1 MPYIP
6 SETVAKAREMDLLT
20 YLTNY
25 EPNELVPMGRNA
37 YYTRTHDSLKL
48 SNGKWFWHSRGFGG
62 RSALDYLIKV
72 KELPFMQA
80 VEIITGQ
87 AAAMPPV
94 FVPPPKP
101 EQPKTLLLPKASTNP
116 TRVIRY
122 LAGRGI
128 SLELIDHCLKTG
140 RLYESEPYH
149 NVVFVGKDADGN
161 VRYANLR
168 GISSDF
174 KGEANGS
181 DKRFSF
187 SLPAAGESN
196 TVHLFESSI
205 DLLSYATLLKLEGLP
220 WDQHHLLS
228 LAGIYRPRED
238 AASTTL
244 PMALTQFLD
253 DHPGTKNIV
262 LRLDNDSAG
271 RQISRHLMTALS
283 ERYTVL
289 AKFPPRGKDYNDF
302 LCMRLGLIDVQS
314 YERPKER

>member
-6 SETVAKAREMDLLT
+6 TETVAKAREMDLLT

-25 EPNELVPMGRNA
+25 EPNELVQTGSNS
-37 YYTRTHDSLKL
+37 YHTRTHDSLKL

-72 KELPFMQA
+72 KKLPFMQA

-94 FVPPPKP
+94 LVPQPKP
-101 EQPKTLLLPKASTNP
+101 EKPKTLLLPKASRSTE
-116 TRVIRY
+116 RVTRY
-122 LAGRGI
+122 LVGRGI
-128 SLELIDHCLKTG
+128 DRELIGFCIQTG

-149 NVVFVGKDADGN
+149 NVVFVGKDADGKA
-161 VRYANLR
+161 RYANLR
-168 GISSDF
+168 GIGSDF
-174 KGEANGS
+174 KGEAGGS

-205 DLLSYATLLKLEGLP
+205 DLLSYATLRKLEGLP

-228 LAGIYRPRED
+228 LAGIYRPREN
-238 AASTTL
+238 AANTTL

-253 DHPGTKNIV
+253 DHPGIKNIV

-271 RQISRHLMTALS
+271 RMITRHLMMALS
-283 ERYTVL
+283 KRYTVL
-289 AKFPPRGKDYNDF
+289 AQFPPRGKDYNDF
-302 LCMRLGLIDVQS
+302 LCLRQGLMPVPNHQKPQ
-314 YERPKER
+314 ER

>member
-6 SETVAKAREMDLLT
+6 AETVAKAREMDLLT

-25 EPNELVPMGRNA
+25 EPGELVQTGSNS
-37 YYTRTHDSLKL
+37 YHTRTHDSLKL

-72 KELPFMQA
+72 KDVPFTEA

-94 FVPPPKP
+94 FVSQVKP
-101 EQPKTLLLPKASTNP
+101 EKPKTLLLPKASRSTE
-116 TRVIRY
+116 RVVHY

-128 SLELIDHCLKTG
+128 DRELIDFCIQTG

-149 NVVFVGKDADGN
+149 NVVFVGKDADGKA
-161 VRYANLR
+161 RYANLR
-168 GISSDF
+168 GIGSDF

-220 WDQHHLLS
+220 WNRHHLLS
-228 LAGIYRPRED
+228 LAGIYRPREN

-289 AKFPPRGKDYNDF
+289 AKFSPHGKDYNDF
-302 LCMRLGLIDVQS
+302 LCLRQGIS
-314 YERPKER
+314 PTPTHERPKER